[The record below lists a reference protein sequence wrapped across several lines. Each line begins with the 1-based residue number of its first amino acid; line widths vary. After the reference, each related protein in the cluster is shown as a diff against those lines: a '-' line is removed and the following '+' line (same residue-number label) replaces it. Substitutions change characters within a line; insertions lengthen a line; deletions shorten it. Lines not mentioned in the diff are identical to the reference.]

1 MPKAIE
7 FYKLTEQFYVDNKD
21 NTQILFNKGGR
32 GYGVILVKIL
42 GCDFAIPLHSNIKKG
57 FILGINQET
66 GIKHG
71 LDYLKAI
78 CITDKTK
85 YIGDRYYLKERQE
98 FNKINNA
105 QKHIIQEFEKF
116 VKKYIKAVQEQ
127 NENILRTNYRNT
139 TLVYYHHLLG
149 ITTK

>member
-7 FYKLTEQFYVDNKD
+7 FYKLTEQFYIDNKD

-78 CITDKTK
+78 
-85 YIGDRYYLKERQE
+85 R
-98 FNKINNA
+98 
-105 QKHIIQEFEKF
+105 
-116 VKKYIKAVQEQ
+116 EQ
-127 NENILRTNYRNT
+127 NQNILRTNYRNT